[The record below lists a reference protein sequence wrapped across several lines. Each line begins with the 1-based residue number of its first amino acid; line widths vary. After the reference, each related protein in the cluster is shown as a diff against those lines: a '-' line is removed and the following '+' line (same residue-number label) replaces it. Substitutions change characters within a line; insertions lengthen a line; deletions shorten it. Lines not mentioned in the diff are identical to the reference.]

1 MYSVQI
7 FLSYKSTYVSIDG
20 ILFCLSLFEG
30 RIFELLKSGILDM
43 IMLDSSE
50 YLDPIIGLPS
60 ITKLTLPSLTSNT
73 LPGKRSPSVTIYQM
87 IYAINIITA
96 P

>member
-60 ITKLTLPSLTSNT
+60 ATKLTLPSLTSNT